1 MNKTFNIKMEK
12 KVLSEVRGRDVPP
25 RDVLLHHFLF
35 YTFFPQNK
43 RRFFESIFKTKI
55 RAFFLVEAILPRVN
69 VPQEEGIDVPPV
81 FSEAPRT
88 SSVGQGLG
96 IHQVVLRHR
105 GQREVLSI
113 VDRVKCC
120 ELAAAS
126 RTAAALGDARLYVAF
141 RAFF

>member
-1 MNKTFNIKMEK
+1 MNKTFSIKMEK
-12 KVLSEVRGRDVPP
+12 KSSRKCVDVFIQGTFSCIIFI
-25 RDVLLHHFLF
+25 LH
-35 YTFFPQNK
+35 FFPKNK
-43 RRFFESIFKTKI
+43 RRFLESILITKI
-55 RAFFLVEAILPRVN
+55 RAFFLVEAILPRVD

-81 FSEAPRT
+81 FSEALRT

-126 RTAAALGDARLYVAF
+126 RTAAALGDARLYAAF